1 MNTIIKNL
9 LGVAII
15 ASLITAGIASLQYI
29 KLYSHSIEPSSFRSF
44 TVSDEGKVVAIPDI
58 AEFSVSVITQN
69 KADVGVLQKENTGK
83 VNAIIA
89 FLKSKNIDQKDI
101 KTQGYNIQP
110 QYEYRNNCATV
121 CPPPKIAGYTIT
133 QTISVKVRKFEAI
146 GEALSG
152 VVASGA
158 NSVSGLSFTIDDK
171 TELENKARAEA
182 IKKAQKKARNL
193 ADAAGFK
200 VGRLLGVSEGGITPY
215 PIAQYGYGGDFA
227 AKSSASFESAPV
239 IEPGSEEIT
248 ATVSLTY
255 EIE

>member
-9 LGVAII
+9 LGVALIAALLAVGV
-15 ASLITAGIASLQYI
+15 ASLKYV

-44 TVSDEGKVVAIPDI
+44 TVSDQGKVVAIPDI
-58 AEFSVSVITQN
+58 AQFSVSVITQN
-69 KADVGVLQKENTGK
+69 RSDVGALQKENTNK
-83 VNAIIA
+83 VNAVIA

-101 KTQGYNIQP
+101 KTQGYDIQP
-110 QYEYRNNCATV
+110 QYEYTRNCEAV

-133 QTISVKVRKFEAI
+133 QTISIKVREFETI
-146 GEALSG
+146 GNALSG
-152 VVASGA
+152 VVAAGA

-171 TELENKARAEA
+171 TELENQARAEA
-182 IKKAQKKARNL
+182 IKKARIKAQTL

-200 VGRLLGVSEGGITPY
+200 VGRLLGVSEGDITPY
-215 PIAQYGYGGDFA
+215 PPYGYGGDLSVV
-227 AKSSASFESAPV
+227 KSSANYESAPV

>member
-1 MNTIIKNL
+1 MNIIIKNL
-9 LGVAII
+9 LGIAII
-15 ASLITAGIASLQYI
+15 AALITAGIASLQYI

-44 TVSDEGKVVAIPDI
+44 TVSDQGKIVAIPDI

-69 KADVGVLQKENTGK
+69 KSDVGALQKENTNK
-83 VNAIIA
+83 VNAVIA

-101 KTQGYNIQP
+101 KTQGYDIQP
-110 QYEYRNNCATV
+110 QYEYMRNCTTV

-133 QTISVKVRKFEAI
+133 QTISIKVRKFEII
-146 GEALSG
+146 GDALSG
-152 VVASGA
+152 VVAAGA

-171 TELENKARAEA
+171 TELENQARAEA

-200 VGRLLGVSEGGITPY
+200 VGRLLGVNEDSATPS
-215 PIAQYGYGGDFA
+215 PIMSYGGGFS
-227 AKSSASFESAPV
+227 AKASANYESAPV